1 MEEED
6 DVEENDE
13 EEDGESINSEKKS
26 KFGDLYGITYW
37 NYESIDV

>member
-13 EEDGESINSEKKS
+13 EVDEESINSEKKS
-26 KFGDLYGITYW
+26 KFGDLYGITFWSYD
-37 NYESIDV
+37 SIDV